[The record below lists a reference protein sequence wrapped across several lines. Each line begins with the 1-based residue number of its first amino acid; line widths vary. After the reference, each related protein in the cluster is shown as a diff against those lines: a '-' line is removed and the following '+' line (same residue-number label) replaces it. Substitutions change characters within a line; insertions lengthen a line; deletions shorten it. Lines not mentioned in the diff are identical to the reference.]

1 MTKAFQV
8 NYSDTLS
15 ETGENE
21 EIQLYFEF
29 STMWLF
35 IFPILNWPAHLM
47 KLDSNLSK
55 LILFKEI

>member
-35 IFPILNWPAHLM
+35 IFPILN
-47 KLDSNLSK
+47 
-55 LILFKEI
+55 